1 MVEVTQVSQS
11 NRSIF
16 LNCRI
21 EGYEE
26 TSYVETHHQF
36 YHGCDIMGTIDFI
49 FGDDAVVFQTCEV
62 IVRKPMDNQQNTI
75 TAQSRVD
82 KHEMTGIVLQKCK
95 ISADDTLK
103 PVKKKIE
110 GYLGRPGKEY
120 SRTIAMEY
128 EISDIIHPASWLEGE
143 GGFAVET
150 VYYAEYNNIG
160 GGSKVKDRVKRG
172 GYKVLQKYRGL
183 PWAARKRIL

>member
-1 MVEVTQVSQS
+1 MAQS
-11 NRSIF
+11 MGFRKTAGPKRHQAVALRVQSDRSIF

-26 TSYVETHHQF
+26 TLYVLTHPQF
-36 YHGCDIMGTIDFI
+36 YRGCDIMGTFDFI
-49 FGDDAVVFQTCEV
+49 FEDTAPVFQTCEV

-82 KHEMTGIVLQKCK
+82 KHETTGIVLQKCK

-110 GYLGRPGKEY
+110 GYLG
-120 SRTIAMEY
+120 
-128 EISDIIHPASWLEGE
+128 
-143 GGFAVET
+143 
-150 VYYAEYNNIG
+150 
-160 GGSKVKDRVKRG
+160 
-172 GYKVLQKYRGL
+172 
-183 PWAARKRIL
+183 